1 MRFITSTVLLVAATA
16 PTNGLRESIEIASKE
31 CTANDATCST
41 ANNASSDSIKRN
53 SKTHDTKGYT
63 TTTTNPSNN
72 NSPPDTCTLY
82 LAPSTIPHSILG
94 LFSGTIIPQHES
106 INYHLSSHVNNP
118 YEADEESQWNDL
130 YIPVA
135 DIYKALPYR
144 GQQRFP
150 SWLSYVWPAEPGLF
164 YKEGEMGVFPN
175 FPDEVKDY
183 DDGLCREYKD
193 IIEYMLVCYL
203 LFVVD

>member
-1 MRFITSTVLLVAATA
+1 M
-16 PTNGLRESIEIASKE
+16 
-31 CTANDATCST
+31 
-41 ANNASSDSIKRN
+41 
-53 SKTHDTKGYT
+53 
-63 TTTTNPSNN
+63 
-72 NSPPDTCTLY
+72 
-82 LAPSTIPHSILG
+82 
-94 LFSGTIIPQHES
+94 
-106 INYHLSSHVNNP
+106 
-118 YEADEESQWNDL
+118 